1 MTIAQLARD
10 RTVVFLT
17 GATFG
22 ALLGLALGSWV
33 GDTLTGA
40 ALGGWRWF
48 REEIL
53 HHEDEI
59 DFELLLQ

>member
-1 MTIAQLARD
+1 MTTPDIARD
-10 RTVVFLT
+10 RTLVFLT

-22 ALLGLALGSWV
+22 ALLGLAIGSWV
-33 GDTLTGA
+33 GDAMTGA
-40 ALGGWRWF
+40 VLGTWRWV

-53 HHEDEI
+53 HQEDEI

>member
-1 MTIAQLARD
+1 MMSPSLARQQA
-10 RTVVFLT
+10 VAFLT

-22 ALLGLALGSWV
+22 AVIGLMLGSLA
-33 GDTLTGA
+33 GATLAQA
-40 ALGGWRWF
+40 AVTAWRWV

-53 HHEDEI
+53 HQEDEV